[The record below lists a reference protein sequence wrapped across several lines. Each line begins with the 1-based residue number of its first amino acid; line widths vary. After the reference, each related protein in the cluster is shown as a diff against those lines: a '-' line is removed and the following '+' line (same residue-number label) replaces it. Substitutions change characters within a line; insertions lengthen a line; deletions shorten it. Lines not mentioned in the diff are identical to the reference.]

1 MLTGPREICP
11 ETLRPARAVDLLAER
26 GEDLLPLSDGLSAH
40 ALLVISDSQAVVYL
54 GSPRRQLERVQV
66 VGDGAGGVTAVE
78 VIVRNSQVSRSAS
91 GALLQCRGKKL
102 LRVALFAHAGIL
114 AVARA
119 VVEPD
124 VSGKL
129 LRSINRL
136 R

>member
-26 GEDLLPLSDGLSAH
+26 GEDLLPLSDGLSAR

-66 VGDGAGGVTAVE
+66 VGDGAGGVAAVV

-91 GALLQCRGKKL
+91 RALLQCRGKKV
-102 LRVALFAHAGIL
+102 LRVPLFAHAGVL

-119 VVEPD
+119 IVEPD
-124 VSGKL
+124 VACKL
-129 LRSINRL
+129 LSPVNGPG
-136 R
+136 